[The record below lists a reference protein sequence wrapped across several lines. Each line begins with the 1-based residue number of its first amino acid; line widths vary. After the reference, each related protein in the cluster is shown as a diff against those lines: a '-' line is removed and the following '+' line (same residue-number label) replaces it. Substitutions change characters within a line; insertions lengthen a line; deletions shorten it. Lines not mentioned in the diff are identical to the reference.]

1 MEVGKFDKAAF
12 EAAKNR
18 GQCPAPKNTD
28 AVQAALSIN
37 WRLTPVEKRTSE
49 TKAAR
54 ALARN

>member
-1 MEVGKFDKAAF
+1 MEQLGKFDKAAF

-18 GQCPAPKNTD
+18 RPAPATTD

-49 TKAAR
+49 TKAQR